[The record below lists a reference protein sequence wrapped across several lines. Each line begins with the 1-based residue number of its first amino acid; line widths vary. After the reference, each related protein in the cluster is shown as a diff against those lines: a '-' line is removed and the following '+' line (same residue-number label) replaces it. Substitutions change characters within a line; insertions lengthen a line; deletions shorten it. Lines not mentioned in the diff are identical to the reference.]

1 MRVADNIFLGRARTR
16 CGMVLDGSQRAEA
29 RTLLAQLGVEVDV
42 DRNVEELVR
51 QSWNELESAAR
62 RLELLEQ
69 QVIAS
74 EQVRRS
80 YQQQFN
86 IGQRTLLDLL
96 DSETALFNSRVSR
109 ATIDY
114 ALIFARY
121 RVIAATGKLL
131 RTIGINPPA
140 AANSDAR
147 REAGAP
153 VTR

>member
-1 MRVADNIFLGRARTR
+1 MI
-16 CGMVLDGSQRAEA
+16 S
-29 RTLLAQLGVEVDV
+29 
-42 DRNVEELVR
+42 
-51 QSWNELESAAR
+51 
-62 RLELLEQ
+62 
-69 QVIAS
+69 S

-96 DSETALFNSRVSR
+96 DSETALFNARVSR

-121 RVIAATGKLL
+121 RVIAATGNLL
-131 RTIGINPPA
+131 RTVGITPPA
-140 AANSDAR
+140 TANAAAR
-147 REAGAP
+147 QGAGAP